1 MPKFSGDFPK
11 IPKYLIFHKLSN
23 ESLFCTVWVSV
34 RTNTVTK
41 KFNWDLPGQRT
52 FISVA
57 STLHQFKFYN
67 RFTRFLQGSL
77 ILLQRAS
84 ELMLHAATR
93 QRKYKRPQDCLRI
106 VVFLTEWELKNG
118 EFEIPTAVT
127 ASLEAYGFECQRF
140 PNCTVLTL
148 SILNIYTIP

>member
-23 ESLFCTVWVSV
+23 ESLFCTEWVSV

-41 KFNWDLPGQRT
+41 KFNWDFPEQRT

-57 STLHQFKFYN
+57 STLHQFKLCN

-106 VVFLTEWELKNG
+106 VVFLTEWELKTNSSNCQFG
-118 EFEIPTAVT
+118 
-127 ASLEAYGFECQRF
+127 SLWIWVPQPSPKRF

>member
-41 KFNWDLPGQRT
+41 KFNWDLPEQRT

-57 STLHQFKFYN
+57 STLIQFKFYN

-84 ELMLHAATR
+84 ELILHAATR

-106 VVFLTEWELKNG
+106 IIIMVFLTEWELKN
-118 EFEIPTAVT
+118 EELMFKIPTAVT
-127 ASLEAYGFECQRF
+127 ASLEAYGLECLKLVSTDFQ
-140 PNCTVLTL
+140 TAL
-148 SILNIYTIP
+148 S